1 MENIEEYV
9 KSWSECVNVLSDLFE
24 EHKNNPYALNKM
36 SAYVGN
42 LTSFIN
48 KTLKEKEEKDKEREK
63 INKEKDIF
71 ITKFLKIKKN
81 KLVNIKKTASTFSIN
96 LAFINLLKYA
106 PIITKITAGI
116 PIVII
121 SFLSTPFLKT
131 AILVIL
137 LET

>member
-48 KTLKEKEEKDKEREK
+48 KTLKEKDEKDKEREK

-71 ITKFLKIKKN
+71 ITKFLKTHNYFYCQNYNSSYIQYYIFQN
-81 KLVNIKKTASTFSIN
+81 
-96 LAFINLLKYA
+96 NLLL
-106 PIITKITAGI
+106 KIYH
-116 PIVII
+116 
-121 SFLSTPFLKT
+121 LKN
-131 AILVIL
+131 ILVKNFL
-137 LET
+137 Y